1 MDLRAIR
8 EAVAER
14 LSTVPGVRPAAFP
27 PDSISSGGAT
37 LVVLAP
43 AETYVNYQEAFAKG
57 LAVVRLV
64 VSPYIPMADPRSAF
78 NELDALLSSGT
89 GESRSLIDALMDTDR
104 SLGAVVGD
112 VVLES
117 VENVQALTV
126 AEGARYL
133 TADLQFR
140 ILVGRR

>member
-8 EAVAER
+8 EAVADR
-14 LSTVPGVRPAAFP
+14 LATVPGVRPSPFP

-43 AETYVNYQEAFAKG
+43 AEQYVSYQEAFAKG

-78 NELDALLSSGT
+78 AELDALLSSGT

-133 TADLQFR
+133 TADLSIR